1 MKRFIL
7 TTAVALSA
15 ATCISASDYV
25 PMIREG
31 RVWEYTAQGTYTD
44 PNCTYIHYLKFDGN
58 RVEANGKTYNRVVLF
73 KTNAYRPKQLSEDK
87 WKVSLYSEEDRDD
100 TMYYMR
106 EEDGR
111 VYTLVQKEKLS
122 DTRESVTMVSEDP
135 VNLPDN
141 VSTDE
146 FLVYDW
152 NRQEGETMLY
162 PILSSGWEIGSGGD
176 LDLVNMIIRYQTPV
190 SVEGEECKVKRLENE
205 VFWIDMDVIE
215 GIGPTFNGTLGA
227 LNFTMI
233 SGVPDN
239 SRYPMLQCRLNRVFD
254 GEGNVVYERKDA
266 WYPEKDIYEG
276 MPLLKVGKVWVWN
289 GINRIENKE
298 MPVYFTVTGTEETDG
313 KICYRVE
320 QTSEISELSGLSFL
334 LYEEDGNVSIRYT
347 DSSNNVS
354 WLPLFDFSM
363 KVGEKRQIWEAD
375 ERSVYELVSENCWEI
390 SDEDA
395 VVVNGVSRRR
405 MNLVNDAYN
414 NMTIWV
420 EGIGAPYFRGQLTWF
435 YYPEPD
441 NGIYLGEF
449 KECIEDGKTVFTR
462 SDFGDLGSVEGISD
476 DSVTG
481 NTDDTIYDVLGRRVN
496 STVPGGVYIRGGK
509 KFVAN

>member
-44 PNCTYIHYLKFDGN
+44 PNCTYIHYLKFDGSC
-58 RVEANGKTYNRVVLF
+58 VEADGKTYNRVVLF

-106 EEDGR
+106 EDDGK
-111 VYTLVQKEKLS
+111 VYVLVQKEKLS
-122 DTRESVTMVSEDP
+122 DTRESVMMVSGDP
-135 VNLPDN
+135 EKLPDN

-152 NRQEGETMLY
+152 NRQDGDTMLY
-162 PILSSGWEIGSGGD
+162 PLISSGWEIGSDGD
-176 LDLVNMIIRYQTPV
+176 MDLGNMIIRYQTPV
-190 SVEGEECKVKRLENE
+190 SVEGEECKVMQLENE
-205 VFWIDMDVIE
+205 DLWLDMDVIE

-227 LNFTMI
+227 LNFKMI
-233 SGVPDN
+233 SGIPDN
-239 SRYPMLQCRLNRVFD
+239 RRYPMLHCRLNRVFD

-266 WYPEKDIYEG
+266 WYPEKDLYEG

-289 GINRIENKE
+289 GYNHFDDSEF
-298 MPVYFTVTGTEETDG
+298 PVYFTVTGTEDTDG
-313 KICYRVE
+313 KTCYRVE
-320 QTSEISELSGLSFL
+320 QTSDIPELSGGSWL
-334 LYEEDGNVSIRYT
+334 LYEEEGNISIRYV
-347 DSSNNVS
+347 DSDDNVS

-363 KVGEKRQIWEAD
+363 TAGEEHKICIVD
-375 ERSVYELVSENCWEI
+375 ENGVSEPQSGNSWKVTE
-390 SDEDA
+390 EDKA
-395 VVVNGVSRRR
+395 HVNGVTRRR
-405 MNLVNDAYN
+405 MNLVQTKFDCN
-414 NMTIWV
+414 TVWV
-420 EGIGAPYFRGQLTWF
+420 EGIGAPYFEGQLTWF
-435 YYPEPD
+435 CFPKPD
-441 NGIYLGEF
+441 NGIGLGGF
-449 KECIEDGKTVFTR
+449 RECIEDGETVFTFA
-462 SDFGDLGSVEGISD
+462 DFGDPGAVEGIAD
-476 DSVTG
+476 DVNAG
-481 NTDDTIYDVLGRRVN
+481 NTDDMIYDVLGRRVS

-509 KFVAN
+509 KFVAK